1 MTLKKL
7 VAFLSI
13 GVLSAFS
20 SGQAADTSPIAIGV
34 HLKPV
39 PLSARKGSIVE
50 QVGDLTYKGGIR
62 IISSERRLGGLS
74 GLVVS
79 RDGSEFLS
87 VSDQADWVRGKIL
100 YQDGRLTGVEGLTV
114 GSMLDEHGKPLVH
127 KKGDAEAVEQVD
139 PTGPFPGSV
148 VVGFEREHRLWR
160 YDLGDA
166 GFAARPVDLKVPP
179 AVRAL
184 ESNQGIESLHVT
196 PAGDVIAIT
205 EGTYDDQGR
214 TRGWIMRLNK
224 DRLSV
229 DGAQP
234 MFLETWTTFKPTDL
248 TRLADGRYLLLQ
260 RHFSPR
266 TGPIIQVRDLGRD
279 LKQGDNTIEG
289 TLLAQMDMGFNIDN
303 MEGLAARQTDD
314 GRTLIYVISDDN
326 FNPLQRTLLLMF
338 EVKPA
343 PVPEETE
350 EDAGGGSGAAEAG

>member
-1 MTLKKL
+1 MTLKSL
-7 VAFLSI
+7 VVFLCV
-13 GVLSAFS
+13 GVLPFFTTV
-20 SGQAADTSPIAIGV
+20 QAADTSSLSIDV

-74 GLVVS
+74 GLIVS
-79 RDGSEFLS
+79 RDGAEFLS
-87 VSDQADWVRGKIL
+87 VSDQADWVRGKIV
-100 YQDGRLTGVEGLTV
+100 YNDGRLSGVEGVTV
-114 GSMLDEHGKPLVH
+114 APMLDEQGKPLVH

-139 PTGPFPGSV
+139 AAGPFPGSV

-160 YDLGDA
+160 YDLGNA

-184 ESNQGIESLHVT
+184 EDNQGIESLHIS
-196 PAGDVIAIT
+196 PAGEVIAIT

-214 TRGWIMRLNK
+214 TRGWIMRLNN
-224 DRLSV
+224 DRMSV

-234 MFLETWTTFKPTDL
+234 LFLETWTTFKPTDL

-279 LKQGDNTIEG
+279 LAGGDTSITG
-289 TLLAQMDMGFNIDN
+289 ALLAQMDMGFNIDN

-338 EVKPA
+338 EVKPV
-343 PVPEETE
+343 PVPDDPNGDA
-350 EDAGGGSGAAEAG
+350 EDVSGTSEAG